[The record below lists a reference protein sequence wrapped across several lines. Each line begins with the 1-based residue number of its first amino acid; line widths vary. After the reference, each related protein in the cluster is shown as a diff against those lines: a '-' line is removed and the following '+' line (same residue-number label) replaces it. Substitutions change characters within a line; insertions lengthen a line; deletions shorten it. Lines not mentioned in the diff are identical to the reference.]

1 LVDIASGR
9 TQMRTNPEQGARADD
24 RRMHSFDFRSP
35 SKMARDHI
43 RRLELTHETFQRAM
57 GSQLSTL
64 LRTMARVELLAI
76 DQLTYDEYVRSMPNP
91 TVVGQ
96 ISMSPLPGLALIE
109 MSTST
114 ALTLVDRLLG
124 GIGKPGM
131 MRRPTELEGRLIQD
145 VLREAQSALRQ
156 TFDPLLEVDAR
167 FESIEFN
174 PNFVQATN
182 PSEMVVVM
190 SYSLSM
196 MEGARSEGLL
206 TLCYPF
212 SLLMPAWELA
222 PDVDDRPLALGA
234 GEPANPLASTLP
246 DVAVPISI
254 RLRETAVTASDIA
267 QLRPGDVLR
276 FDHKADEGVLGLV
289 AGLEL
294 VEGRIG
300 RKGKNMALQVT
311 KWRTQ

>member
-1 LVDIASGR
+1 
-9 TQMRTNPEQGARADD
+9 
-24 RRMHSFDFRSP
+24 MHAFDFRSP
-35 SKMARDHI
+35 SKMARDHV

-57 GSQLSTL
+57 GAQLSTL

-76 DQLTYDEYVRSMPNP
+76 DQVTYDEYVRSMPNP
-91 TVVGQ
+91 TVVGL
-96 ISMSPLPGLALIE
+96 ISLEPLPGVALLE

-124 GIGKPGM
+124 GIGKPGF
-131 MRRPTELEGRLIQD
+131 MRRPTELESRLIQD
-145 VLREAQSALRQ
+145 VLREAQGALRE
-156 TFDPLLEVDAR
+156 TFEPLLDVDAR
-167 FESIEFN
+167 MEGIEFN

-190 SYSLSM
+190 SYSLSIL
-196 MEGARSEGLL
+196 EGARSEGLI

-222 PDVDDRPLALGA
+222 PVTDERQLALEAGA
-234 GEPANPLASTLP
+234 PVNSLTGVLP
-246 DVAVPISI
+246 EVALPVSI
-254 RLRETAVTASDIA
+254 RLRETAVSASDIA
-267 QLRPGDVLR
+267 GLQPGDVLR
-276 FDHKADEGVLGLV
+276 FDHKVDEAVLGVV
-289 AGLEL
+289 AGLEM

-311 KWRTQ
+311 NWRSE

>member
-1 LVDIASGR
+1 
-9 TQMRTNPEQGARADD
+9 
-24 RRMHSFDFRSP
+24 
-35 SKMARDHI
+35 MARDHI
-43 RRLELTHETFQRAM
+43 RRLELTHETFQRSM
-57 GSQLSTL
+57 GAQLSTL

-76 DQLTYDEYVRSMPNP
+76 DQVTYDEYVRSMPNP

-96 ISMSPLPGLALIE
+96 LSMEPLPGLALVE

-124 GIGKPGM
+124 GIGKPGI
-131 MRRPTELEGRLIQD
+131 MRRPTELESRLIQD
-145 VLREAQSALRQ
+145 VMREAQAALRE
-156 TFDPLLEVDAR
+156 TFEPLVEVDPR
-167 FESIEFN
+167 FEAIEFN

-190 SYSLSM
+190 SYSLSIV
-196 MEGARSEGLL
+196 EGARSEGLL

-212 SLLMPAWELA
+212 SMLLPAWELA
-222 PDVDDRPLALGA
+222 PDVDDRPLALGP
-234 GEPANPLASTLP
+234 GEPASPLTATLP
-246 DVAVPISI
+246 EVSMPISI
-254 RLRETAVTASDIA
+254 RLRETAIAASEIA
-267 QLRPGDVLR
+267 QLQPGDVLR
-276 FDHKADEGVLGLV
+276 FDHKVDEGVLGVV

-311 KWRTQ
+311 NWRTE

>member
-1 LVDIASGR
+1 LVDLASGR
-9 TQMRTNPEQGARADD
+9 SETRTSPTAGVDAAD
-24 RRMHSFDFRSP
+24 RRLRAFDFRSP
-35 SKMARDHI
+35 SKMPRDHV

-57 GSQLSTL
+57 GAQLSSL

-76 DQLTYDEYVRSMPNP
+76 DQVTYDEYVRSMPNP

-96 ISMSPLPGLALIE
+96 ISMAPLPGVALLE

-124 GIGKPGM
+124 GIGKPGV
-131 MRRPTELEGRLIQD
+131 MRRPTELESRLIQD
-145 VLREAQSALRQ
+145 ILREAQGALRE
-156 TFDPLLEVDAR
+156 TFEPLVDVDAR
-167 FESIEFN
+167 FEAIEFN

-190 SYSLSM
+190 SYSLSIL
-196 MEGARSEGLL
+196 EGTRSEGLL

-212 SLLMPAWELA
+212 SMLLPAWELA
-222 PDVDDRPLALGA
+222 PETEERPRALGA
-234 GEPANPLASTLP
+234 GEPATPLASTLP
-246 DVAVPISI
+246 EIALPISI
-254 RLRETAVTASDIA
+254 RLRETAVRASEIA
-267 QLRPGDVLR
+267 QLQPGDVLR
-276 FDHKADEGVLGLV
+276 FDHKVGDGVLGVV

-311 KWRTQ
+311 NWRTE

>member
-1 LVDIASGR
+1 
-9 TQMRTNPEQGARADD
+9 MP
-24 RRMHSFDFRSP
+24 
-35 SKMARDHI
+35 RDHI

-57 GSQLSTL
+57 GAQLSTL

-76 DQLTYDEYVRSMPNP
+76 DQVTYDEYIRSMPNP
-91 TVVGQ
+91 TVVGM
-96 ISMSPLPGLALIE
+96 ISLEPLPGEAMLE

-124 GIGKPGM
+124 GIGKPGV
-131 MRRPTELEGRLIQD
+131 MRRPTELESRLIQD
-145 VLREAQSALRQ
+145 LMREAQGALRE
-156 TFDPLLEVDAR
+156 TFEPLLDVEPR
-167 FESIEFN
+167 FEAIEFN

-190 SYSLSM
+190 SYSLSIV
-196 MEGARSEGLL
+196 EGARSEGLL

-212 SLLMPAWELA
+212 SMLMPAWELA
-222 PDVDDRPLALGA
+222 PDLDERPPALGPGA
-234 GEPANPLASTLP
+234 PDSHLKRHLP
-246 DVAVPISI
+246 DISMPMAI
-254 RLRETAVTASDIA
+254 RLRETAVSAAEIA
-267 QLRPGDVLR
+267 QLQPGDVLR
-276 FDHKADEGVLGLV
+276 FDHKVDEGVLGVV

-311 KWRTQ
+311 NWRTE

>member
-1 LVDIASGR
+1 MVDLASGR
-9 TQMRTNPEQGARADD
+9 NTMQTRPATAPAADERRTHA
-24 RRMHSFDFRSP
+24 FDFRSP
-35 SKMARDHI
+35 SKMARDHV

-57 GSQLSTL
+57 GAQLSTL

-76 DQLTYDEYVRSMPNP
+76 DQVTYDEYVRSMPNP

-96 ISMSPLPGLALIE
+96 ISMEPLPGVALLE

-124 GIGKPGM
+124 GIGKPGT
-131 MRRPTELEGRLIQD
+131 MRRPTELESRLIQD
-145 VLREAQSALRQ
+145 VLREAQSALRE
-156 TFDPLLEVDAR
+156 TFEPLLEVDAR
-167 FESIEFN
+167 FEAIEFN

-190 SYSLSM
+190 SYSLSII
-196 MEGARSEGLL
+196 EGARSEGLL

-212 SLLMPAWELA
+212 SMLLPAWELA
-222 PDVDDRPLALGA
+222 PVVEERQPALGA
-234 GEPANPLASTLP
+234 GEPTTPVSSTLP
-246 DVAVPISI
+246 DVAMPISV
-254 RLRETAVTASDIA
+254 RLKETPIAASDIA
-267 QLRPGDVLR
+267 QLQPGDVLR
-276 FDHKADEGVLGLV
+276 LDHKVGEGVLGVV

-300 RKGKNMALQVT
+300 RKAKNIAMQVT
-311 KWRTQ
+311 NWRTE

>member
-1 LVDIASGR
+1 MVDLANGRNTMRGAPLGSG
-9 TQMRTNPEQGARADD
+9 NAAD
-24 RRMHSFDFRSP
+24 RRMRAFDFRSP

-57 GSQLSTL
+57 GAQLSTL

-76 DQLTYDEYVRSMPNP
+76 DQVTYDEYVRSMPNP

-96 ISMSPLPGLALIE
+96 ISLEPLPGVALLE

-124 GIGKPGM
+124 GLGKPGI
-131 MRRPTELEGRLIQD
+131 MRRPTDLESRLIQD
-145 VLREAQSALRQ
+145 VMREAQSALRE

-167 FESIEFN
+167 FEGIEFN

-190 SYSLSM
+190 SYSLSIV
-196 MEGARSEGLL
+196 EGSRSEGLL

-222 PDVDDRPLALGA
+222 PEADERVPALGA
-234 GEPANPLASTLP
+234 GEPENPVSAILP
-246 DVAVPISI
+246 DVAMPISI
-254 RLRETAVTASDIA
+254 RLRETAVTARDIA
-267 QLRPGDVLR
+267 ELQPGDVLR
-276 FDHKADEGVLGLV
+276 FDHKVDEGVLGVV

-311 KWRTQ
+311 NWRSE